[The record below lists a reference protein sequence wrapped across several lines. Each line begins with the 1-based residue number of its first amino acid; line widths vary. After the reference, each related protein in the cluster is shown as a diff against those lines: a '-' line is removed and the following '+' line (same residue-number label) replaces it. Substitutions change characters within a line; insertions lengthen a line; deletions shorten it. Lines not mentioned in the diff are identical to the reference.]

1 MDQNTS
7 SATLQATSQQLNKR
21 GFDAQAYANKEQA
34 AQAVLDQ
41 IPPGSTVGIGGSVT
55 IQAMQLSSSLK
66 AQGCTVFWHWNEGD
80 ETAARKAAFQAD
92 YYLLSANAL
101 GENGII
107 YNIDG
112 TGNRVAATQFGP
124 AKVLMVI
131 GRNKLINGGYE
142 QALARIHQVAC
153 PQNARRLGLKT
164 PCAITG
170 KCTDCKSPQRMC
182 AITAILEKRPNAKPF
197 FKVLLVDED
206 LGY

>member
-1 MDQNTS
+1 MNQN
-7 SATLQATSQQLNKR
+7 APAAILQATSQHLNKR
-21 GFDAQAYANKEQA
+21 GFDAQTYADKEQA
-34 AQAVLDQ
+34 AQAILGQ

-55 IQAMQLSSSLK
+55 IQTLQLSGRLK
-66 AQGCTVFWHWNEGD
+66 AQGCTVFWHWEQGD
-80 ETAARKAAFQAD
+80 DAALRKAAFYAD

-101 GENGII
+101 GENGIL
-107 YNIDG
+107 YNIDA
-112 TGNRVAATQFGP
+112 TGNRVAATQYGP

-131 GRNKLINGGYE
+131 GRNKLVHGGHE

-182 AITAILEKRPNAKPF
+182 AITAILEKRPSAKPF